1 MDLQSWI
8 AKFGKAGRKFNAE
21 REVEENIFRERNR
34 EQYVAHLL
42 ASNQIEAPKQP
53 EAPKQDDIQQLR
65 SLLPLHQD
73 PAQNFER
80 LSVVLMF
87 RTRFSTLTR
96 RQQNSYSWGLESLP
110 LLEMFGR
117 EFLKNTCKLY
127 GVDLGRLQHIVNEL
141 WMDKIFSPS
150 LSLMSDLQKFTD
162 EDLVSDWF
170 RTAIG
175 LPILNKD
182 GLISTTQSSPSKS
195 LSTNGRLLES
205 RGETNQSPKAAA
217 PKPNRPSNVAQPTV
231 GSRTPRPTK
240 SLYMTMISST
250 SKHGG
255 KSNVYNPSALRRPKG
270 APAPIQNHKAAQP
283 TNAGS
288 RFISV
293 PKLKDFT
300 TGRRYSTSDT
310 PPNGEWKSLYQS
322 QCTQPKPRSR
332 SYSEGHSSSRNG
344 APNHSLSA
352 PEIRQYVPYE
362 SLRKQKPE
370 QKTPDI
376 WAGARTVSASNKTPN
391 AMLDTPSI
399 VAPNPVYDEDSM
411 EIDDPVSPC
420 MTNTSPA
427 PIQAPTE
434 LTNDTSGYLDDGDA
448 MDLDDEMEVDIPL
461 SERQRRTSLTRH
473 QKLLKSA
480 SRASET
486 GSVATSPSSSRRSP
500 ISNNSPSTSDVMNAM
515 KINHSKVVR
524 SLRKARRS
532 PPSPQD
538 AVTKWED
545 LNTRK
550 L

>member
-8 AKFGKAGRKFNAE
+8 AKWGKDGKYFNAE
-21 REVEENIFRERNR
+21 REVEEKLFRKRNR
-34 EQYVAHLL
+34 EQHVAHLL

-53 EAPKQDDIQQLR
+53 EACKQDDILQLK

-73 PAQNFER
+73 PAQYFER

-96 RQQNSYSWGLESLP
+96 RQQNDYSWGLESVP

-127 GVDLGRLQHIVNEL
+127 GVELGRLQQIVNEM
-141 WMDKIFSPS
+141 WMDKMFSPS
-150 LSLMSDLQKFTD
+150 SSLTSELQKFTD

-170 RTAIG
+170 RTTIR

-182 GLISTTQSSPSKS
+182 GLISANQSSPLKS
-195 LSTNGRLLES
+195 LSTNERLPKPRENLI
-205 RGETNQSPKAAA
+205 QSPKAAA
-217 PKPNRPSNVAQPTV
+217 QKPNPPSNVAQPKV
-231 GSRTPRPTK
+231 CGRSPRPTK
-240 SLYMTMISST
+240 SLYMNMISST

-270 APAPIQNHKAAQP
+270 APAPVQNDKAAQP
-283 TNAGS
+283 TNVGS
-288 RFISV
+288 RSISV

-300 TGRRYSTSDT
+300 TSRRYSTSDA

-322 QCTQPKPRSR
+322 QCTRPKPRSK
-332 SYSEGHSSSRNG
+332 SFSEGPSISRNG
-344 APNHSLSA
+344 APNYSLSA
-352 PEIRQYVPYE
+352 PEIRQYVSYE

-376 WAGARTVSASNKTPN
+376 WAGARTVSASSQNPN

-399 VAPNPVYDEDSM
+399 VIPNPIYDEDSM
-411 EIDDPVSPC
+411 EIDGPVFPC
-420 MTNTSPA
+420 TENTSPA
-427 PIQAPTE
+427 SSQIPTG
-434 LTNDTSGYLDDGDA
+434 LTNDNVNYFDDGDA
-448 MDLDDEMEVDIPL
+448 MDLDDDMNLDIPL
-461 SERQRRTSLTRH
+461 SECQRRPSLTRH

-480 SRASET
+480 RRASET
-486 GSVATSPSSSRRSP
+486 GSVATSSSSIRRSP
-500 ISNNSPSTSDVMNAM
+500 ISNKSPSTSDVMNAM

-538 AVTKWED
+538 AVTK
-545 LNTRK
+545 
-550 L
+550 